1 MQVCMHVCMSVR
13 NVCAC
18 ECTDVCMYARGY
30 VWMHASTYVCMY
42 ACMYVCMYPVCIDA
56 VRFTLSC
63 VT

>member
-1 MQVCMHVCMSVR
+1 MCVCPCVMYVRASVRMYVCMHVGMFGCMRVR
-13 NVCAC
+13 
-18 ECTDVCMYARGY
+18 M
-30 VWMHASTYVCMY
+30 YVCMR